1 LYLEKL
7 NRILN
12 ELSRN
17 EEFSKKEDYLFLLNS
32 LIDFILENK
41 ELKDL
46 DFILKQKIRKIESIE
61 MNKLEE
67 KIIKLLKEI
76 NKQFFKEISS
86 IRTNLDKLIKNQRNI
101 NEAKVL
107 ISKKGKNK
115 KIIYLIEKIERINK
129 VKGERIIKKYVR
141 LINEFEK
148 RKKDLENKFLL
159 YKMDQKKDIY
169 TLKLFLYQIYFDL
182 KLIDE
187 IIKEKK
193 FEINK
198 EIEDI
203 NKEFAYFERIFE
215 KELKKEM
222 EKEELFYE

>member
-1 LYLEKL
+1 MYLEKL

-107 ISKKGKNK
+107 ISRKEKNK